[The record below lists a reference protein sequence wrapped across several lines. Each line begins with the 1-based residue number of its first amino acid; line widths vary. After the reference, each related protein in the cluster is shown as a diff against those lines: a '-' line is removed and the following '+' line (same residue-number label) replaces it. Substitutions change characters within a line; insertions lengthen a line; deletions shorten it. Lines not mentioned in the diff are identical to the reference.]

1 MQTRPKE
8 LNMIVSTT
16 KKTPKNAMVSSNA
29 GFCVTWECRS
39 EGLKFEIV
47 ELVAILHNVALDLG
61 RIDPGD
67 KVFHVPGPC

>member
-39 EGLKFEIV
+39 EGLKFKIV